1 MLQTPDDAAMALQV
15 QYSMD
20 TATNNGVVQVTVP
33 DRDAPTS
40 NKIHI
45 VFVLDGSGSMDQY
58 GGSDGKTKMEHLKHT
73 VRNSLDYIVTAYKD
87 APPDAVVLVSI
98 FLFDHEI
105 RELGLY
111 INIRNDDELRTLKA
125 EVSKVDARGSTNIGR
140 ALQKVAGGLATT
152 AEIYGDDM
160 LRAQIFLTDGLPTD
174 GEQDAERLAAMV
186 CTDYPNVF
194 IGYGADH
201 NYQLLRTLGN
211 LAGADYWFAE
221 SYERAGM
228 VYGEVCH
235 KILYAHPQTV
245 ELKTEG
251 EGNEVYDP
259 RTGTWASRLK
269 INMLAAGDTKTY
281 HIRSTVEG
289 SSMSVAYLPSTAGGA
304 AMYAWEPKQLDPD
317 AADTPADLN
326 RQGISLIV
334 WRGKVLDYLQ
344 RVTNVGEAS
353 GERSGMH
360 KEGVALL
367 EELKQAEKTDE
378 WAGNVAFRQLQ
389 DDVYVAIQS
398 LQCAYGGMY
407 AGARQRS
414 LGSQRAYNVCDLG
427 NMTPSSAPASCGAG
441 AVAAMCRPPGRQMSA
456 VPRRTSSAPAPNMT
470 PREAQGSGT
479 FTPPEMVCMG
489 AVGDSPHHV
498 MSQDAQ
504 SCFASPGVVSAMRQ
518 CSAPAH
524 ARP

>member
-1 MLQTPDDAAMALQV
+1 MALQV

-20 TATNNGVVQVTVP
+20 NNSNNGVIRLVVP
-33 DRDAPTS
+33 DQTNPTS

-45 VFVLDGSGSMDQY
+45 VFVLDGSGSMDQMA
-58 GGSDGKTKMEHLKHT
+58 GDQKTKMMHLKHT
-73 VRNSLDYIVTAYKD
+73 VRNSLDYISNAYKS
-87 APPDAVVLVSI
+87 APADAVVLVSI
-98 FLFDHEI
+98 FLFDHEV

-111 INIRNDDELRTLKA
+111 INIRSDDELRALKFA
-125 EVSKVDARGSTNIGR
+125 VDKLEPRGSTNIGL
-140 ALQKVAGGLATT
+140 ALQKVAQGLETT
-152 AEIYGDDM
+152 SEIYGDDM
-160 LRAQIFLTDGLPTD
+160 RRAQIFLTDGLPTD
-174 GEQDAERLAAMV
+174 GDHNAERLATMV
-186 CTDYPNVF
+186 CTDYPNAF
-194 IGYGADH
+194 IGYGTDH

-211 LAGADYWFAE
+211 LSGADYWFAE

-245 ELKTEG
+245 ELKTKG

-259 RTGTWASRLK
+259 RTGTWTSRLK
-269 INMLAAGDTKTY
+269 INMLAAGDAKTY

-289 SSMSVAYLPSTAGGA
+289 GSMSVTYLPSVAGVG
-304 AMYAWEPKQLDPD
+304 AMYAWEAKQIDPD
-317 AADTPADLN
+317 AVDTPAELN
-326 RQGISLIV
+326 QQGISLMV
-334 WRGKVLDYLQ
+334 WRGKVLEYLQ
-344 RVTNVGEAS
+344 KTTNVGSAS
-353 GERSGMH
+353 GERADLH
-360 KEGVALL
+360 KEGSTLL
-367 EELKQAEKTDE
+367 EELKEAAKTDE

-427 NMTPSSAPASCGAG
+427 NMTPSRNLSAAPSS
-441 AVAAMCRPPGRQMSA
+441 AVAAASACRAPSRQLSA
-456 VPRRTSSAPAPNMT
+456 VPRRTSSVSAPSMT
-470 PREAQGSGT
+470 PREGQDGT

-489 AVGDSPHHV
+489 EVGDSPHHV

-504 SCFASPGVVSAMRQ
+504 SCFASPGVASAMRQ
-518 CSAPAH
+518 CSVPTH
-524 ARP
+524 TTP